1 MILITL
7 TSCHK
12 SPKCNS
18 THTISGQVLN
28 GSTLQPMANIQMYLF
43 CGFRGT
49 SSEKIWEPITDK
61 DGKYSITYNCNEL
74 SADSIRVGIIEP
86 EKYCGYNR
94 SALYGGELYHKA
106 NFNGVYNFY
115 LATQGKICIIIKE
128 KTKGSLN
135 KNLPQIVRMLP
146 DNQNDFLIKLDST
159 SLNKHYTYNF
169 KCRTP
174 IKIYRGVDSIVV
186 RNPDETIN
194 KPLIAQTLNDPIV
207 DTVILTY

>member
-7 TSCHK
+7 TSCYK

-74 SADSIRVGIIEP
+74 SADSISVGLIQP
-86 EKYCGYNR
+86 TGYR
-94 SALYGGELYHKA
+94 SIDSKRTLGGEIYHKA

-115 LATQGKICIIIKE
+115 LATQGKMCVTVNE
-128 KTKGSLN
+128 KIPGNLKKS
-135 KNLPQIVRMLP
+135 LPQT
-146 DNQNDFLIKLDST
+146 IKIAGDPSYFIILDSS
-159 SLNKHYTYNF
+159 SLGKYWTYTYKPF
-169 KCRTP
+169 S
-174 IKIYRGVDSIVV
+174 ILQLYQGSDSNSINAQINVKKT
-186 RNPDETIN
+186 NAGCTI
-194 KPLIAQTLNDPIV
+194 DPFI
-207 DTVILTY
+207 DTFVLTY

>member
-74 SADSIRVGIIEP
+74 SADSISVGLIQP
-86 EKYCGYNR
+86 TGYR
-94 SALYGGELYHKA
+94 SIDSKRTLGGEIYHKA

-115 LATQGKICIIIKE
+115 LATQGKMCVTVNE
-128 KTKGSLN
+128 KIPGNLKKS
-135 KNLPQIVRMLP
+135 LPQT
-146 DNQNDFLIKLDST
+146 IKIAGDPSYFIILDSS
-159 SLNKHYTYNF
+159 SLGKYWTYTYKPF
-169 KCRTP
+169 S
-174 IKIYRGVDSIVV
+174 ILQLYQGSDSNSINAQINVKKT
-186 RNPDETIN
+186 NAGCTI
-194 KPLIAQTLNDPIV
+194 DPFI
-207 DTVILTY
+207 DTFVLTY